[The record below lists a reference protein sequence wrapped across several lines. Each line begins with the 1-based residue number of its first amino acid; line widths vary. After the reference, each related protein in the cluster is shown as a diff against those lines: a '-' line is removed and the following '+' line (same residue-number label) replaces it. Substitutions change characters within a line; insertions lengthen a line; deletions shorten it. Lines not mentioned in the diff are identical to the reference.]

1 MTSDNAKSMTKLT
14 RSQIHAVFSR
24 LLVVCKK
31 APGGMAVYDDNH
43 TDHTIAVE
51 FNISHN
57 QVASCRTEA
66 VGLLT
71 INNAGKA
78 NTKARLEI
86 LEARL
91 LALETKFST
100 WEDEDSPPLS

>member
-1 MTSDNAKSMTKLT
+1 MTSDNAKTMTKLT

-24 LLVVCKK
+24 LIVICKK
-31 APGGMAVYDDNH
+31 ATGGMAVYDEGHN
-43 TDHTIAVE
+43 DHTIAKE
-51 FNISHN
+51 FGISHN

-66 VGLLT
+66 VGLLS

-91 LALETKFST
+91 LALETKFSA
-100 WEDEDSPPLS
+100 WEDEDSQPLS